1 MTTNNRKLAADARR
15 IAREA
20 GVESKEQTAQIRDLV
35 RRNYERGLEDG
46 RIAEREENGDMNP
59 RMVLLHTSAD
69 ILEEMM
75 NRTEKIP
82 NSQRALGAFNEA
94 SAILRDAAD
103 RGESHLG

>member
-1 MTTNNRKLAADARR
+1 
-15 IAREA
+15 
-20 GVESKEQTAQIRDLV
+20 
-35 RRNYERGLEDG
+35 
-46 RIAEREENGDMNP
+46 
-59 RMVLLHTSAD
+59 
-69 ILEEMM
+69 M